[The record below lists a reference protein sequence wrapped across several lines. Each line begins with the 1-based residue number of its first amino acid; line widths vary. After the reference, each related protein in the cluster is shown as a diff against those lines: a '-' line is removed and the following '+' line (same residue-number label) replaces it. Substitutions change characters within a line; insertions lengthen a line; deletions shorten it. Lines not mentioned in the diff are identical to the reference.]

1 MQTRFKLGV
10 VVGRHKVLQKIFRVL
25 ALIQELQNFQFGDR
39 KIIKFRGNLTSF
51 LLLRLN
57 ELFETLSPFNFQLFL
72 HNYFS
77 LGQILVRNG
86 LPRAPGLF
94 FEPIYRLDSLKPISS
109 ENAGAAITFLFLGQ
123 FQIPK

>member
-25 ALIQELQNFQFGDR
+25 ALVQELQNFQFGDR
-39 KIIKFRGNLTSF
+39 KIIKFRRDLTSF

-77 LGQILVRNG
+77 LGQILV
-86 LPRAPGLF
+86 
-94 FEPIYRLDSLKPISS
+94 
-109 ENAGAAITFLFLGQ
+109 
-123 FQIPK
+123 